1 MQTSLEN
8 KSIVLFDGVCNL
20 CNDAVNFII
29 KHDKR
34 NRFLFASLQSVE
46 AQKLIQQA
54 KKPMKELNSIV
65 LIQHHTFYYKSSAA
79 LHIAKK
85 LNGLYPLLYVFII
98 VPPFIRNLV
107 YDWIAR
113 NRYKWFGKKETCMI
127 PTKELQDKFL
137 K

>member
-1 MQTSLEN
+1 MKTAIEN

-20 CNDAVNFII
+20 CNGAVNFIS
-29 KHDKR
+29 KHDKY

-65 LIQHHTFYYKSSAA
+65 LIQHHTFYNKSSAA
-79 LHIAKK
+79 LRIAKN

-113 NRYKWFGKKETCMI
+113 NRYKWFGKRETCMI